1 MKKAFT
7 MIELVFVIVVVGI
20 LSALIAPNFQR
31 NSVREAA
38 DQLISHIRYTQHL
51 AMIDDKYDTADS
63 KWFQK
68 RWQLLIG
75 QSNSGTYNTG
85 GYYAYTIF
93 SDTSASGNPDPGE
106 IAINPLDNTKLLSG
120 GFSNTLDWEDEQATK
135 ALNIGAKYG
144 ITNVTTSG
152 CAGGKR
158 IAFDYLGRPIKGN
171 ISGDISPYRATSATI
186 SLLTSQCDITISD
199 GTTSVT
205 IEIEPETGYAHIL

>member
-7 MIELVFVIVVVGI
+7 MMELVFVIVIIGI
-20 LSALIAPNFQR
+20 ISAMIAPNFQR

-51 AMIDDKYDTADS
+51 AMIDDQYNPSDPN
-63 KWFQK
+63 WYEK

-75 QSNSGTYNTG
+75 KSSSGTLNSG

-93 SDTSASGNPDPGE
+93 SDTSTSGNPDPGE
-106 IAINPLDNTKLLSG
+106 IATNPLDNTKLLSG
-120 GFSNTLDWEDEQATK
+120 GFSNTLDWEDERATK
-135 ALNIGAKYG
+135 ALNIGSKYG

-152 CAGGKR
+152 CAGAKR

-171 ISGDISPYRATSATI
+171 ISSDISPYRATSATI
-186 SLLTSQCDITISD
+186 SLLTSQCAITITD

-205 IEIEPETGYAHIL
+205 IAIEPETGYAHIL